1 MKWLIL
7 LEEASEL
14 NEGEL
19 DEVGRFGMA
28 WWGEVGSDD
37 RGLGIEMGDGIDCL
51 GDDRETGDD
60 CLGDDRETGGDRIDC
75 LGDERGLDR
84 GTEGDCL
91 GDDRGLDWETGGR
104 IESCLGGEQLFSSSS
119 SISSTKSREDIGIAK
134 GDWETCLSRR
144 WSEGGGPSCEGISC
158 EGGKEGKI
166 DIIED
171 LRIEDIRI
179 LSFKRDE

>member
-19 DEVGRFGMA
+19 GEVGRFGMA

-37 RGLGIEMGDGIDCL
+37 RGLGIEMGDGI
-51 GDDRETGDD
+51 D